1 MLQRI
6 YNQRIGAKRK
16 IPLMFARSLSRAHHT
31 RHYSIHAGASSGWE
45 VRLEEDQTLRRF
57 DRYEDWHRVERALM
71 LFERE
76 VAELS
81 ENGWRVDPNS
91 SS

>member
-1 MLQRI
+1 
-6 YNQRIGAKRK
+6 
-16 IPLMFARSLSRAHHT
+16 MFARSLSRAHHT
-31 RHYSIHAGASSGWE
+31 RRYSIHAASSGWE

-81 ENGWRVDPNS
+81 EHGWRVDSKS